1 MQKNFIQKHAL
12 FVGVIA
18 FCFMFIPFIKEVY
31 GFDKRSPQP
40 KVTIVTPADKKAA
53 PAEIKKRVVIDA
65 GHGGYDAGS
74 ISKTGIE
81 EKDVTLAIAKKI
93 GTMIQKAN
101 VAVIYT
107 RSSDKVSWPSDNVK
121 DLLMR
126 SEIANAS
133 GADYFVSIHAN
144 FSEES
149 QSKVSGSEVWV
160 RHDKGKNDRFANLVD
175 TELANV
181 AGLKSRGIKDEATSP
196 LSLLRYNHM
205 PSILIETGFLSNDN
219 DTKMLSSKQ
228 GQDAIARAIAQ
239 GILKTL
245 DDKASK

>member
-31 GFDKRSPQP
+31 GFDKKSPQP
-40 KVTIVTPADKKAA
+40 KVTIVTPNDKKDVQAD
-53 PAEIKKRVVIDA
+53 IKKRVVLDA

-74 ISKTGIE
+74 ISTTGIE
-81 EKDVTLAIAKKI
+81 EKDVTLAIAKKV
-93 GTMIQKAN
+93 GTILQKAD

-107 RSSDKVSWPSDNVK
+107 RNSDKVSWPSDNVK

-144 FSEES
+144 FSEVS
-149 QSKVSGSEVWV
+149 QNQVSGSEVWV
-160 RHDKGKNDRFANLVD
+160 RHDQGENDRFAYFVD
-175 TELANV
+175 TAMAKV
-181 AGLKSRGIKDEATSP
+181 SGMKSRGIKDEATSP
-196 LSLLRYNHM
+196 LSLLHYNHM
-205 PSILIETGFLSNDN
+205 PSILIETGFLSNAH
-219 DTKMLSSKQ
+219 DTKILSSKK
-228 GQDAIARAIAQ
+228 GQDAIAHAIAQ
-239 GILKTL
+239 GILDTLNEKT
-245 DDKASK
+245 K